1 MRYLNCLLLAALL
14 GSLQGCIPVIAA
26 GVGTGA
32 LMADDRR
39 TTGAVIE
46 DETIKDKVANQIAGK
61 YKDDTIHV
69 NVTSFNRH
77 VLITGEVPRDD
88 VKADITLIA
97 ARVVNVKE
105 VDNELTASAPS
116 DFASRSNDMMV
127 TTNVKLRFISENKD
141 FHTHVKVL
149 TENGMVY
156 LMGLVYHKEADA
168 AAEIASTTNGVQS
181 VIRVFDYLD

>member
-1 MRYLNCLLLAALL
+1 MRYLNCLLLAAMLA
-14 GSLQGCIPVIAA
+14 SLQGCIPVIAA

-46 DETIKDKVANQIAGK
+46 DETIKDKVANQIADK
-61 YKDDTIHV
+61 YKDDTMHV

-77 VLITGEVPRDD
+77 VLITGEVPRKD
-88 VKADITLIA
+88 VKTDITLIA

-105 VDNELTASAPS
+105 VDDELTVSGSS
-116 DFASRSNDMMV
+116 DLASRSNDIMI
-127 TTNVKLRFISENKD
+127 TTNVKLRFIRENKD
-141 FHTHVKVL
+141 FHTHVKVI
-149 TENGMVY
+149 TEKGVVY

-168 AAEIASTTNGVQS
+168 AADIASTTSGVQS
-181 VIRVFDYLD
+181 VVRVFDYLD